1 MGIYCYIVVVCVCA
15 CVCSCVCLSIS
26 RIKDC
31 LCVCQCAC
39 MSMSMSV
46 SVCVWCVYVCVCTAL
61 KKQATVVK
69 YHVRFV
75 SVSNRIE
82 MLNIQLPIKP
92 FAFRF
97 CFRCCTAF
105 FHFYPAAYT
114 HAANVCNAFFTTM
127 RNLPNALQASERP
140 PKIQK

>member
-39 MSMSMSV
+39 TSMSV
-46 SVCVWCVYVCVCTAL
+46 SVCVWYVYVCVCTAL

>member
-1 MGIYCYIVVVCVCA
+1 MRV
-15 CVCSCVCLSIS
+15 CVCSCVCLSTS

-39 MSMSMSV
+39 MSMTV

>member
-39 MSMSMSV
+39 MSMSV

-105 FHFYPAAYT
+105 FHFYRAAYT
-114 HAANVCNAFFTTM
+114 HAANVCDAFFTTM

>member
-1 MGIYCYIVVVCVCA
+1 MGIYCYIVVVCVCV

-26 RIKDC
+26 RIKDS

-39 MSMSMSV
+39 V
-46 SVCVWCVYVCVCTAL
+46 YVCVCMVCVCVCVCTAL

-75 SVSNRIE
+75 SVSNRIK

>member
-39 MSMSMSV
+39 MSMSV

>member
-1 MGIYCYIVVVCVCA
+1 MRV

>member
-15 CVCSCVCLSIS
+15 CESVCVCSCVCLSIS
-26 RIKDC
+26 RIKDS

-39 MSMSMSV
+39 V
-46 SVCVWCVYVCVCTAL
+46 YVCVCMVCVCVCVCTAL

>member
-1 MGIYCYIVVVCVCA
+1 MGIYCYIVVG
-15 CVCSCVCLSIS
+15 CSCVCLSIS

-39 MSMSMSV
+39 MSMSV

-75 SVSNRIE
+75 SVFNRIE

>member
-26 RIKDC
+26 RIKDS

-39 MSMSMSV
+39 VYV
-46 SVCVWCVYVCVCTAL
+46 SVCVCMVCVCVCVCTAL

>member
-15 CVCSCVCLSIS
+15 CVCSCSCVCLSIS

-39 MSMSMSV
+39 ISMSV

-75 SVSNRIE
+75 AVSNRIE

>member
-39 MSMSMSV
+39 MSMSV

-75 SVSNRIE
+75 SGSNRIE

>member
-39 MSMSMSV
+39 MSRSV